1 MSVAANGS
9 ELRSA
14 RRRTPMALAA
24 GSAAVALVAAVITS
38 GVVAVTAAPVTTTTT
53 PTTTTSTTTT
63 PNTTMVV
70 PKPVELS
77 EQAVRLS
84 CTDSQPQFAVLAS
97 MSAGDALLLDTYMNE
112 TMWLR
117 TSTIDR
123 SLCEGSTKDDFE
135 EDSGGGDSDDPD
147 ADKEKAKGDRNRGTI
162 MSVDLMVG
170 PYETLERACDVMQQI
185 KQQVAWYL
193 VDATRNQGPES
204 PMTQRL
210 KNLQAALR
218 VDMPGYGP
226 STPGDG
232 SSYGPNAPTCNQNS
246 DGSDSTESGQS
257 TTGGTPT
264 PDASDE
270 GRPSPAGTP
279 ENDNQSGLEAQSEAE
294 G

>member
-1 MSVAANGS
+1 MTPPANGS
-9 ELRSA
+9 ESRSA

-24 GSAAVALVAAVITS
+24 GSAAVALVAAVVTS

-63 PNTTMVV
+63 TTTTMVV

-97 MSAGDALLLDTYMNE
+97 MNAGDALLLDTYMNE

-117 TSTIDR
+117 ASTIDS
-123 SLCEGSTKDDFE
+123 SLCEGSTKDDSE

-147 ADKEKAKGDRNRGTI
+147 ADKDKAKGDRNGGTS

-170 PYETLERACDVMQQI
+170 PYATREQACEV
-185 KQQVAWYL
+185 KRYVAWHL
-193 VDATRNQGPES
+193 GVALGKQDPGSE
-204 PMTQRL
+204 MTQPL
-210 KNLQAALR
+210 TDLQAGLR
-218 VDMPGYGP
+218 VARPGYGS

-279 ENDNQSGLEAQSEAE
+279 ENDNTPGVEAQSEAE